1 MQIVLSFCSAVRT
14 LPVPSTTS
22 FWTTLGLTRL
32 GSGVVLVQSQDD
44 DWIVPEEK
52 KIDYTGLRI
61 QDLSVYVGLS
71 VFLAL
76 AGQDQE

>member
-1 MQIVLSFCSAVRT
+1 M
-14 LPVPSTTS
+14 
-22 FWTTLGLTRL
+22 
-32 GSGVVLVQSQDD
+32 QSQDD